1 MAQSSTPTV
10 LEKIIAVKQ
19 QEVEENKSK
28 IPTEV
33 IESLVAEQTDFT
45 RGFYN
50 RLYEKAIKKQNAVI
64 AEIKKASP
72 SKGII
77 REDFDPIAIAK
88 SYEEHGA
95 TCLSILT
102 DRQFFKGDESYLDA
116 ARENTSLPVLRKD
129 FIIDAYQIFES
140 RAMGADCILLIAAC
154 LSHQQMRELTLLA
167 YDLGMD
173 VLVEVHNM
181 AELDKTAGLPIRMLG
196 INNRNL
202 HDFSVDLSI
211 TVDLASQVP
220 EEVLIVTESGILNK
234 TDVSIMNASDI
245 YTFLVGETL
254 MRHDSPGAKLQE
266 LFYD

>member
-1 MAQSSTPTV
+1 MEPSTPTV
-10 LEKIIAVKQ
+10 LEKIIAVKH
-19 QEVEENKSK
+19 QEIEQSK
-28 IPTEV
+28 KEV
-33 IESLVAEQTDFT
+33 PLEIVESLIAEQNDFT

-50 RLYEKAIKKQNAVI
+50 RLYEKISQQQNAII

-77 REDFDPIAIAK
+77 REDFNPINIAK

-95 TCLSILT
+95 TCLSVLT
-102 DRQFFKGDESYLDA
+102 DKEFFKGSELYLDQ
-116 ARENTSLPVLRKD
+116 ARESTHLPVLRKD
-129 FIIDAYQIFES
+129 FIVDEYQIFES

-154 LSHQQMRELTLLA
+154 LSHQQMRDYSLLA

-173 VLVEVHNM
+173 VLVEVHDLK
-181 AELDKTAGLPIRMLG
+181 ELDKTAGLPLRMLG

-211 TVDLASQVP
+211 TIDLASQIP
-220 EEVLIVTESGILNK
+220 EEVLIITESGIVTK
-234 TDVSIMNASDI
+234 SDVSIMNASGI
-245 YTFLVGETL
+245 FGFLVGETF
-254 MRHDSPGAKLQE
+254 MRNDSPGQKLKE